1 MLPQAVLDLLPSSL
15 PVPLSSPTGMESRTL
30 PTGVEALDAGL
41 VGGGLPRGRLTEVI
55 GARGS
60 GKATLLRQIVEQTLS
75 NAGWVAYI
83 DAMRTLAP
91 RDWAHLGDGEGL
103 WMIRPRD
110 PARAAWCADVLLRCG
125 AFALVVIDSAPVLS
139 RGVAVRLTRLAREAG
154 AALVIAGEE
163 GSGSLVG
170 GAVRLHVQRALG
182 RGQRGEGGTAIGA
195 GASAQRE
202 RLQIA
207 LRAQRAEG
215 ARSSPSALHP
225 LPSAAAPPSPRER
238 RMTILVEKGGGGGTH
253 RTVEVSCAIGVARR
267 LCTHPEVPDRRG
279 VARRPAGRPGSERRA
294 APAAVPR
301 SGGSTPNEAGNVRVL
316 ARKRRCAE
324 PEFVSGDLHTDAYIS
339 RMERSTGT
347 GALG

>member
-1 MLPQAVLDLLPSSL
+1 MLPQALLDLLPSSL
-15 PVPLSSPTGMESRTL
+15 PVPLSSPTGIASRTL

-55 GARGS
+55 GVRGS
-60 GKATLLRQIVEQTLS
+60 GKATLLRRIVEQTLS
-75 NAGWVAYI
+75 HAGWVAYI
-83 DAMRTLAP
+83 DATRTLAP
-91 RDWAHLGDGEGL
+91 RDWAHLGEGEGL

-139 RGVAVRLTRLAREAG
+139 RGVAVRLTRLARETG
-154 AALVIAGEE
+154 AALIIAGEE

-170 GAVRLHVQRALG
+170 GAVRLHVQRA
-182 RGQRGEGGTAIGA
+182 
-195 GASAQRE
+195 SA
-202 RLQIA
+202 
-207 LRAQRAEG
+207 
-215 ARSSPSALHP
+215 PSH
-225 LPSAAAPPSPRER
+225 PPSPRER

-279 VARRPAGRPGSERRA
+279 VARRPAGRPGGERRA

-301 SGGSTPNEAGNVRVL
+301 SGGDTPNEVGNSRVL

-324 PEFVSGDLHTDAYIS
+324 PEFATGDLHTDAHIG
-339 RMERSTGT
+339 RMERSAGTGT
-347 GALG
+347 LG

>member
-1 MLPQAVLDLLPSSL
+1 MLPPALLDLLPPSL
-15 PVPLSSPTGMESRTL
+15 PVPLSSPTGTESRTL
-30 PTGVEALDAGL
+30 PTGVDALDAGL

-83 DAMRTLAP
+83 DATRTLAP

-110 PARAAWCADVLLRCG
+110 PARAAWCADVLLRCS

-139 RGVAVRLTRLAREAG
+139 RGIAVRLTRLAREAG
-154 AALVIAGEE
+154 AALIIAGEE

-170 GAVRLHVQRALG
+170 GAVRLHVKRASG
-182 RGQRGEGGTAIGA
+182 
-195 GASAQRE
+195 RE
-202 RLQIA
+202 RVEGKGWRVE
-207 LRAQRAEG
+207 RAQQQF
-215 ARSSPSALHP
+215 SPSALHP
-225 LPSAAAPPSPRER
+225 LPSAHSHPPSPRER

-301 SGGSTPNEAGNVRVL
+301 SGGNTPNEAGNGRVL

-324 PEFVSGDLHTDAYIS
+324 PEFTTGDLHTDTCIG
-339 RMERSTGT
+339 RMERSAGTGT
-347 GALG
+347 LG

>member
-1 MLPQAVLDLLPSSL
+1 MLPQALLDLLPSSL
-15 PVPLSSPTGMESRTL
+15 PVPLSSPTGIEARTL

-41 VGGGLPRGRLTEVI
+41 AGGGLPRGRLTEVI

-60 GKATLLRQIVEQTLS
+60 GKATLLRRIVEQTLS

-83 DAMRTLAP
+83 DATRTLAP

-110 PARAAWCADVLLRCG
+110 PTRAAWCADVLLRCG

-139 RGVAVRLTRLAREAG
+139 RGVAVRLTRLARESG

-170 GAVRLHVQRALG
+170 GAVRLHVRRAEG
-182 RGQRGEGGTAIGA
+182 RGQREEDRGQ
-195 GASAQRE
+195 SVK
-202 RLQIA
+202 
-207 LRAQRAEG
+207 RAPF
-215 ARSSPSALHP
+215 SPSALCP
-225 LPSAAAPPSPRER
+225 PPSAHPPSPRER

-324 PEFVSGDLHTDAYIS
+324 PEFATGDLHTDAYVD
-339 RMERSTGT
+339 RMERSAGTGT
-347 GALG
+347 LG

>member
-1 MLPQAVLDLLPSSL
+1 MLPQALLDLLPSSL
-15 PVPLSSPTGMESRTL
+15 PVPLSSPTSIETRTL
-30 PTGVEALDAGL
+30 PTGVEALDTGL
-41 VGGGLPRGRLTEVI
+41 AGGGLPRGRLTEVI

-75 NAGWVAYI
+75 NAGWVACI

-110 PARAAWCADVLLRCG
+110 PTRAAWCADVLLRCG

-139 RGVAVRLTRLAREAG
+139 RGVAVRLTRLARETG
-154 AALVIAGEE
+154 AALIIAGEE

-182 RGQRGEGGTAIGA
+182 R
-195 GASAQRE
+195 
-202 RLQIA
+202 
-207 LRAQRAEG
+207 QRAEG
-215 ARSSPSALHP
+215 GGQSVKRVPFSPSALHP
-225 LPSAAAPPSPRER
+225 LPSTQSPLPSAPSHPPSPRER

-294 APAAVPR
+294 TPAAVPHL
-301 SGGSTPNEAGNVRVL
+301 GGSPPIETGAVRVL

-324 PEFVSGDLHTDAYIS
+324 PEFATGDLHTDARPG
-339 RMERSTGT
+339 RMERPAGTGT
-347 GALG
+347 LG